1 MNNKGALKGIIIIF
15 VALAVLVALSFVP
28 WNSLTDNVLKKYNL
42 ISDLLPQ
49 QEQFITHEELDPGLA
64 ALDSIVAEEDTIV
77 EQHSV
82 GNMVQASGVSV
93 NIPEGEDI
101 APTNDEGVVLIED
114 YSEGGADLARIREG
128 LANTSSRPYRI
139 AIIGDSYIEGDIFSQ
154 DVRALLQDTYG
165 GCGVGYMAA
174 FSQFPG
180 FRQSVRQS
188 GDGWREVEI
197 RHMRTNDYRILSGHY
212 YVGSSGASALFKGSS
227 RPDHVSTWETSSL
240 LFIAPQGGTIS
251 ISASDGYTEQH
262 SVTASPAVQAVTVHR
277 ATSSFGFNSDIDS
290 LIVLGTWLQSYTGV
304 QLDCMSL
311 RGNSGISHRILNADV
326 ISQMRQYIDYDLIIL
341 EFGINALTSEQSD
354 YSSYAYV
361 MTKVVGTIR
370 ACYPNSVIMIMG
382 IGDRGQK
389 QGTEVGSMCTAPAMV
404 KAQRELA
411 RSTGALFWDTRA
423 AMGGKDAVVDW
434 HNRGLV
440 NADYIHLNHKGGRE
454 LAKVFVNAINASV
467 K

>member
-1 MNNKGALKGIIIIF
+1 MDNKGALKGIIILF

-28 WNSLTDNVLKKYNL
+28 WNSLTDNVLKKFNL
-42 ISDLLPQ
+42 IGDLLPQ

-64 ALDSIVAEEDTIV
+64 ALDSIVAEEDTV
-77 EQHSV
+77 MVQASDSQL
-82 GNMVQASGVSV
+82 VQASGVAV
-93 NIPEGEDI
+93 NVPEDDGV

-114 YSEGGADLARIREG
+114 YSADGANLAHIREG
-128 LANTSSRPYRI
+128 LAGASSRQFRI

-197 RHMRTNDYRILSGHY
+197 RKMRTADYRILSGHY
-212 YVGSSGASALFKGSS
+212 YIGSAGASASFKSSS
-227 RPDHVSTWETSSL
+227 RPEHAKTWEQSSL
-240 LFIAPQGGTIS
+240 LFIAPNSGTIN
-251 ISASDGYTEQH
+251 INASDGYVEQH
-262 SVTASPAVQAVTVHR
+262 SVSASPTVQAITVSR

-290 LIVLGTWLQSYTGV
+290 LVVLGTWLQSYTGV

-389 QGTEVGSMCTAPAMV
+389 QGTDVGSMCTAPAMV
-404 KAQRELA
+404 RAQRELA

-440 NADYIHLNHKGGRE
+440 NSDYIHLNHKGGRE
-454 LAKVFVNAINASV
+454 LAKLFVDALNASLR
-467 K
+467 